1 MNFLEEMVAES
12 YDYQGYFVRRNVL
25 VGPRKKG
32 GRSGERSSAVFQ
44 MEDWPLSSIRC
55 PTLIVHGTL
64 DKDVPIAHAEF
75 AHAQIANSELVRI
88 EGADHLMF
96 YTRYK
101 ELDRLVGG
109 FIAKHQ

>member
-1 MNFLEEMVAES
+1 
-12 YDYQGYFVRRNVL
+12 
-25 VGPRKKG
+25 
-32 GRSGERSSAVFQ
+32 

-75 AHAQIANSELVRI
+75 AHAQIANSELVKI